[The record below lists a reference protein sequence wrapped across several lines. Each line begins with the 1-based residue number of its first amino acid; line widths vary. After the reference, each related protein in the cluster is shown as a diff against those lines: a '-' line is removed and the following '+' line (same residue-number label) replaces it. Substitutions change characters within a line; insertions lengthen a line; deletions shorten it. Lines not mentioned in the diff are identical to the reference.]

1 VDLKEILKRLRLSEQ
16 NISMVLGAL
25 VVVVIGVLIFNYFR
39 GVGKKEEAPQVT
51 PTPAE
56 IQLVE
61 EEGKLVPEGLPR
73 THKVEEGEHLWNIA
87 EKYYGSGYNWVDI
100 SQENGLANPD
110 MLLVGQE
117 LTIPKTEVRKPVEP
131 VVAQAITGNS
141 YTVEKNDSL
150 WHIAV
155 RAYGDGYQ
163 WTKIWQANEDGYQW
177 TKIWQAN
184 EDQVEDPN
192 IIETDQVLTIPR

>member
-1 VDLKEILKRLRLSEQ
+1 
-16 NISMVLGAL
+16 MVLGAL

-61 EEGKLVPEGLPR
+61 EEGRLVPEGLPK
-73 THKVEEGEHLWNIA
+73 THKVEEGEHLWKIA
-87 EKYYGSGYNWVDI
+87 ETYYGSGYNWVDI
-100 SQENGLANPD
+100 SQENELANPN

-117 LTIPKTEVRKPVEP
+117 LTIPKTEVREPVQP

-150 WHIAV
+150 WNIAV

-163 WTKIWQANEDGYQW
+163 WTKIWQANE
-177 TKIWQAN
+177 N
-184 EDQVEDPN
+184 QVKNPN
-192 IIETDQVLTIPR
+192 IIEADQVLTIPR